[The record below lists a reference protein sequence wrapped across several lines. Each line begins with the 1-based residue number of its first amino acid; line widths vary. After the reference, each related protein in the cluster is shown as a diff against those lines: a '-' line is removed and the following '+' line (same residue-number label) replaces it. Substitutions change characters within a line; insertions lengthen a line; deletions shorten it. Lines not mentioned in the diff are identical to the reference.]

1 MKTKEYVMKT
11 EFPTALIVDDE
22 IDICFILSGIFKN
35 RNVSSSYANS
45 LAEAKVLMKQETP
58 SMLFLDN
65 HLPDGLGVQFI
76 EYVKENYPG
85 TKVVMITAH
94 DSPSDKRLAF
104 KNGADYFI
112 GKPFSINTVRETID
126 ELIRRA

>member
-1 MKTKEYVMKT
+1 MKT
-11 EFPTALIVDDE
+11 EVPKALIVDDE

-35 RNVSSSYANS
+35 RNVSACYANS
-45 LAEAKVLMKQETP
+45 LAEAKALMEKEVP
-58 SMLFLDN
+58 SILFLDN

-76 EYVKENYPG
+76 EYVKTNYPD

-94 DSPSDKRLAF
+94 DTPSDKYLAF

-112 GKPFSINTVRETID
+112 GKPFSLNAVRETID
-126 ELIRRA
+126 ALIARA

>member
-1 MKTKEYVMKT
+1 MKT
-11 EFPTALIVDDE
+11 EIPKALIVDDE
-22 IDICFILSGIFKN
+22 IDICFILTGIFKN
-35 RNVSSSYANS
+35 RNVSSSFANS
-45 LAEAKVLMKQETP
+45 LAEAKVLMKKEVP
-58 SMLFLDN
+58 YILFLDN

-94 DSPSDKRLAF
+94 DSPSDKHLAL

-126 ELIRRA
+126 ELMKNRA